1 MTITLNSAAR
11 KAVLRLTDGGNPVRI
26 SDHFDT
32 LKTYV
37 QEAGYTDW
45 VWANED
51 SKSTNAD
58 KYVPT
63 RFERACMQAA
73 SVLAR
78 KGILYRC
85 GKGTYVQNHDRLPI
99 YILRMLPRGFQLTK
113 RVSHDQEKVIANF
126 GRSSEAYVIRE
137 ATLKAI
143 KDNNLG
149 RVLYA

>member
-1 MTITLNSAAR
+1 MAITLNSAAR

-32 LKTYV
+32 LKTYA
-37 QEAGYTDW
+37 QDAGYTNW

-51 SKSTNAD
+51 SKSTTAD

-73 SVLAR
+73 SVLAQ
-78 KGILYRC
+78 KGILDRTA
-85 GKGTYVQNHDRLPI
+85 KGTYVQTHGHLPV
-99 YILRMLPRGFQLTK
+99 YIMRMLPRGFQLTK
-113 RVSHDQEKVIANF
+113 RLSHNQEKVIANF
-126 GRSSEAYVIRE
+126 GRSTEANVVRE